1 MNKTGTTHHRFR
13 LGLTWRVIALTS
25 LVLVGLAALVTA
37 LGHETLQ
44 RQFQEARGEQQAR
57 QYREVR
63 LALERSAEGLRELA
77 AMVAATP
84 ELARAV
90 RANDTARA
98 YRALD
103 GQWPTLQL
111 ETGVGRVAVYS
122 PDGTRMAARGEG
134 PTVASSVVEGWLQ
147 QIREDER
154 PFTTLDCLRR
164 CRQYSVVPML
174 VAGETAGMVM
184 LSRSLADLTRQL
196 HDVSGSDVALLL
208 RGAPV
213 SDDVPAVAQLPE
225 WDGQLLALTQADR
238 TLPWLQALAAE
249 VDPATLARSPRRIAL
264 EGRQLEVNTVVLAEH
279 EPERISGHLLL
290 LTDVTGQLEAIQRQ
304 TRNLFLAGLAG
315 WLAAE
320 AILLLILWHP
330 MRRLRR
336 LAQVLPGLAEG
347 GFQRARVAIPV
358 GRARLADEI
367 DLLETTTVE
376 LADQLESLEGEV
388 RRRGEQVV
396 AQLRALG
403 RERDFISSLL
413 DTARVFIVSQDA
425 EGRITL
431 INDYAQS
438 ALGRSEDE
446 LVGEHFDTV
455 FPGLV
460 PIGLNSGLPREE
472 ERPLHTPDRG
482 ERTVAWY
489 HAPLAAEDGRAQGR
503 ISVGLDI
510 TERKAAEARLIWLAQ
525 RDPLTELY
533 NRRYFQ
539 EALEQALAKEVH
551 GAVLLM
557 DLDQF
562 RDVNELSGHHAGDE
576 LLRLVAVTLQDRLEH
591 RAVIARL
598 GGDEFAL
605 LLEGADA
612 DAAVSVAQYTV
623 KLLEELGL
631 SIGERRH
638 RVSASIGIALFPE
651 HGEGPTDIMAS
662 ADVAMYKAKEPG
674 AQRWHLLHTLDHVKD
689 ELQERVYWVEQ
700 LHQALQTDAFELMV
714 QPIVR
719 LRDRSVRHYEV
730 LVRMRDERG
739 ELLAPGR
746 FIPFAEHS
754 GQIVQLDRWVL
765 GAALRVLRRV
775 QAQGISLAVNLSG
788 QSLHDDGLTDYL
800 AGELRASGA
809 DPGHLI
815 LEITETAAVTDFST
829 ARGVIEGIRA
839 LGCRT
844 ALDDFGVGFSSFH
857 YLGQLPVDYI
867 KIDGSFIRSLPH
879 NDDSRVIVRAIADIV
894 AGFGKEAIAE
904 FVDQEV
910 LVPILREYRIAYGQ
924 GYHLGRPVP
933 VEEAFGPA

>member
-1 MNKTGTTHHRFR
+1 MSETGTARRRLR

-37 LGHETLQ
+37 HGHGTLE
-44 RQFQEARGEQQAR
+44 RQFQEAREAHQAR
-57 QYREVR
+57 QHREIR

-77 AMVAATP
+77 ALVASAP

-90 RANDTARA
+90 QAGDSEGAH
-98 YRALD
+98 RALD

-111 ETGVGRVAVYS
+111 EAGVERIGVYA
-122 PDGTRMAARGEG
+122 PDGTQVAARGGRPAVAPEG
-134 PTVASSVVEGWLQ
+134 IERWLHQ
-147 QIREDER
+147 VRLDDR
-154 PFTTLDCLRR
+154 PLTALICQAG
-164 CRQYSVVPML
+164 CRQFSVVPML

-184 LSRSLADLTRQL
+184 LSRSLVDLTRQL

-208 RGAPV
+208 RGDTMVDQAGDIPR
-213 SDDVPAVAQLPE
+213 LPE
-225 WDGQLLALTQADR
+225 WDAHLLALTR
-238 TLPWLQALAAE
+238 SEVTLPWLQALASE
-249 VDPATLARSPRRIAL
+249 VSMEALVSAPRQIAIDGREL
-264 EGRQLEVNTVVLAEH
+264 EINAVTLAEH
-279 EPERISGHLLL
+279 EAPGGSGYLLL
-290 LTDVTGQLEAIQRQ
+290 ITDITRQLDVIQWH
-304 TRNLFLAGLAG
+304 TRNLFFMGLAG
-315 WLAAE
+315 WLVAE
-320 AILLLILWHP
+320 AILLLILWRP
-330 MRRLRR
+330 MLRLRR

-347 GFQRARVAIPV
+347 GFQRARTAIPV
-358 GRARLADEI
+358 GRPRLADEI
-367 DLLETTTVE
+367 DLLETTTLG
-376 LADQLESLEGEV
+376 LADQLEALEREV
-388 RRRGEQVV
+388 RRRREQVV
-396 AQLRALG
+396 SQLRALG
-403 RERDFISSLL
+403 RERDFVSSLL
-413 DTARVFIVSQDA
+413 DTARVLIVSQDA

-431 INDYAQS
+431 INDYAQA
-438 ALGRSEDE
+438 ALGRREDE
-446 LVGEHFDTV
+446 LVGAHFDAV

-460 PIGLNSGLPREE
+460 PIGRNSGLPREE
-472 ERPLHTPDRG
+472 ERPLHSPGRG
-482 ERTVAWY
+482 ERIVAWY
-489 HAPLAAEDGRAQGR
+489 HAPLAAEEGRPAGR

-539 EALEQALAKEVH
+539 EALDRALAKGVH

-576 LLRLVAVTLQDRLEH
+576 LLRLVAGTLLDHLEH
-591 RAVIARL
+591 RGVIARL

-605 LLEGADA
+605 LLEETDA
-612 DAAVSVAQYTV
+612 DAAVSVAQYMV
-623 KLLEELGL
+623 KLLEDLGL

-638 RVSASIGIALFPE
+638 RVSASIGIVLFPE
-651 HGEGPTDIMAS
+651 HGETPTDLMAS
-662 ADVAMYKAKEPG
+662 ADVAMYKAKETG
-674 AQRWHLLHTLDHVKD
+674 VQRWHLLHALDHAKG

-700 LHQALQTDAFELMV
+700 LHQALQGDAFELMV

-730 LVRMRDERG
+730 LVRMRDPSG
-739 ELLAPGR
+739 ELLLPGR

-765 GAALRVLRRV
+765 RAALKVLRRV
-775 QAQGISLAVNLSG
+775 QSQGIGLAVNLSG
-788 QSLHDDGLTDYL
+788 QSLHDDGLTTFL
-800 AGELRASGA
+800 ADELRASGA
-809 DPGHLI
+809 DPEHLI

-829 ARGVIEGIRA
+829 ARGVLEGIRA
-839 LGCRT
+839 LGCQT

-879 NDDSRVIVRAIADIV
+879 NEDSRIIVRAIADIA
-894 AGFGKEAIAE
+894 AGFGKAAIAE

-910 LVPILREYRIAYGQ
+910 LVPMLRDYGIAYGQ